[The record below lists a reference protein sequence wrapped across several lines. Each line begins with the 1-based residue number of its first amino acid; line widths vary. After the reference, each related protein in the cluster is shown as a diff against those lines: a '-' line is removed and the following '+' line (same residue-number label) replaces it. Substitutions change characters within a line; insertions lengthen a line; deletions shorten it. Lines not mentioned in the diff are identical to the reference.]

1 MPEEDEEESPRR
13 KKKGRRVFSRKRVA
27 LLVIVLL
34 IFSAGIFVQHFF
46 LEPMFGETAEKY
58 SRCMNQQ
65 QVLND
70 RFNECE
76 TQKGS
81 CEYQLQQCQGT

>member
-13 KKKGRRVFSRKRVA
+13 KKKGKRLSRKRVA

-46 LEPMFGETAEKY
+46 VEPMFGELPEKY

-70 RFNECE
+70 QFNDCMV
-76 TQKGS
+76 QKGA
-81 CEYQLQQCQGT
+81 CEYQLQQCKGT